1 MFAKVPL
8 LYILCCIFFLSCA
21 HTSEFFFDPFFFC
34 LFFFGPFFC
43 FVPYIRVRINCFR
56 TTSPPRTP
64 VRHRQRKTLSP
75 NLLIVQKPV
84 NVSPKSASH
93 HYPCWG
99 VIFLPLL
106 AFCLLG
112 LGKVGKC
119 VVNVKKYER
128 DLLKCEIQIRKW
140 VESKFHE
147 FWWMWKV
154 VKCERWC
161 GAQRKPDEVCQGRR
175 QRCER
180 RTAEVCPWFLS
191 GILRPFCWSSQS
203 FWGVGGED
211 WRVGSKIVLVFT
223 FIRVLDVLE
232 IDVVHGD
239 WKLGFHSF
247 LKLKKSCLLALLSL
261 SVEQLTNRPLEGKF
275 LAASWCENIF

>member
-1 MFAKVPL
+1 MCLQKVL
-8 LYILCCIFFLSCA
+8 VIIILV
-21 HTSEFFFDPFFFC
+21 E
-34 LFFFGPFFC
+34 
-43 FVPYIRVRINCFR
+43 
-56 TTSPPRTP
+56 
-64 VRHRQRKTLSP
+64 
-75 NLLIVQKPV
+75 
-84 NVSPKSASH
+84 VSF
-93 HYPCWG
+93 
-99 VIFLPLL
+99 FLPLL

-112 LGKVGKC
+112 WCKVGKC
-119 VVNVKKYER
+119 VVDVKKYER
-128 DLLKCEIQIRKW
+128 HLLKCEIQIRKW

-247 LKLKKSCLLALLSL
+247 LKLKKFLFTCLDISLRWTTDKLTSGGKISCSLLMWRYLLIAILSKQGVTMKALLLVCSTQTFIFV
-261 SVEQLTNRPLEGKF
+261 SFPRPNAKTVPR
-275 LAASWCENIF
+275 NK

>member
-1 MFAKVPL
+1 MCLQKVL
-8 LYILCCIFFLSCA
+8 VIIILV
-21 HTSEFFFDPFFFC
+21 E
-34 LFFFGPFFC
+34 
-43 FVPYIRVRINCFR
+43 
-56 TTSPPRTP
+56 
-64 VRHRQRKTLSP
+64 
-75 NLLIVQKPV
+75 
-84 NVSPKSASH
+84 VSF
-93 HYPCWG
+93 
-99 VIFLPLL
+99 FLPLL

-112 LGKVGKC
+112 WCKVGKC
-119 VVNVKKYER
+119 VVDVKKYER
-128 DLLKCEIQIRKW
+128 HLLKCEIQIRKW

-211 WRVGSKIVLVFT
+211 CRVGSKIVLVLT
-223 FIRVLDVLE
+223 FIRVRCLRNWCCAWRLKIGLPFMSEVEKNLVYLPCYLSPLNIWQIDLWKENFLQPPDVKISFNCHSQQARGYDESSPIGLQHTNLYLCFLPNPQRQNSCSE
-232 IDVVHGD
+232 QINKQTKIPIQLNATIFPIYLII
-239 WKLGFHSF
+239 WKLIRNNQNNE
-247 LKLKKSCLLALLSL
+247 C
-261 SVEQLTNRPLEGKF
+261 
-275 LAASWCENIF
+275 